1 MEYEEIQANEV
12 EALKAIYA
20 SDFTEIESESVWNKK
35 PSPKFNIRLRPSSEF
50 ETSQMRL
57 DIQVSMTQT
66 YPNTLPKIEIV
77 HTTALSGRQSEA
89 LKHCIDQTIRDLKG
103 SEMIFEVTSNLQTKL
118 DFWARSV
125 SEAAPNLEE
134 DRLRRLRSEEK
145 KQKEQQENLQKE
157 REAEAM
163 KRESHYKFLILE
175 ELKRSEASESR
186 STWTLNDLNR
196 LIVVPESTPGVLTFS
211 NPIELPQFYNEV
223 SHPVTFRQVMPI
235 LKLRQGF
242 FSSSYMAKALTAPPH
257 KTDVPSNRASE
268 SEPDTVVSLT
278 KVILTSGYGNSSAGM
293 KLLQSLDNELSV
305 IHKCRYP
312 GILPLCA
319 YKIDKSQDSDQQ
331 WELTLLTPCSR
342 LVPLENILE
351 STDSISLKTAQA
363 WLLQILEALESLHKA
378 GLRHRCIGLHNT
390 VIKIDSETGETSM
403 ILKHPQYL
411 YTLFRLNSKYSFQDH
426 SKLKNEIDI
435 TLEQKLP
442 WLPPEGRGH
451 ELPSSPSSKWDI
463 WQLGALLVSMIAGK
477 RALAPFKGDVEAYWK
492 AKSRQWPREV
502 SNLVASTLHRDPLK
516 RPGALELLTDQF
528 FRCNFEAYSDELNF
542 GKSAS
547 EISTMPSH
555 AIEYHSSAA
564 GSTATL
570 LAKQNPGP
578 ERIEG
583 HANTAF
589 NAAETSS
596 EILSGRRRLS
606 TGEEPNGIFSRYKQ
620 DFDEGVV
627 LGRGGFGQVV
637 KARNKLDGRVYAVKK
652 VRATPSTLSHIL
664 QEVVLLSRLNHQYV
678 VRYYTVWLED
688 EPETS
693 KEGAQLP
700 VIDSGT
706 DRVSRKVIQ
715 DSLSRPTI
723 ASHEPSRT
731 SLLSSMRST
740 SFSQFSVHHSLSELD
755 IPSASQD
762 FMSDSGFVE
771 FGFSESDDHAMIH
784 ISETE
789 SSGIEMPHADSNIQ
803 NENLILDGIHHG
815 LIKQAGINETRGR
828 NLIKLARIAHKTLYI
843 QMEYCE
849 NHTLGD
855 LIRQKLSDNPSEYWR
870 LLRQILEALA
880 YIHGEGVIHRDLK
893 PKNIFIDQARNV
905 KIGDFGLARS
915 MVQPLQSRQQ
925 SLEPDSLPSNLASS
939 VNTST
944 VDDEDL
950 TTDIGTSL
958 YSAVEITA
966 ANYPKKGYNEKVDIF
981 SLGIIFFEMVWRCD
995 TEMERIQNIRKIRVS
1010 PCEFPSE
1017 LTNSKKLVVQADLI
1031 RSMLRHEPSKR
1042 PSALGLLESGLIPVE
1057 ERNMTV
1063 QEALR
1068 NVRDPHIV
1076 QQLTNALFSRPLLS
1090 AQQVLYDRINPS
1102 AGGGRQVSPN
1112 TNSKRGLALEYVK
1125 CALETVFRSHG
1136 AINNTSL
1143 RSQIFP
1149 RSSFYKAPAV
1159 VELLDS
1165 QGTLLQLPYDLTLPH
1180 ARRLAETIPD
1190 YLKTYAIDTVF
1201 RSRPQNPGLHPA
1213 KHVEV
1218 DFDIASIDSG
1228 ADSLMLDEAEAI
1240 AVMFDSA
1247 NVVLSKGSQPGN
1259 LNGGVSRST
1268 LDVMINDGSGTLKS
1282 DRKHN
1287 GLAIVIGHHDILS
1300 AVLSHSG
1307 LDPPQYIA
1315 ALSRLNT
1322 SSVERRGNTLQLS
1335 TVPATSMDMLSQFN
1349 FREPLDRGESRM
1361 SRLMPL
1367 SDRIRSAL
1375 EHILTVADTFKRL
1388 CATETDPEI
1397 YFSPLMHNATAEFYV
1412 NGIMFQLVETKYSKI
1427 PLRQSGLGSVLAVG
1441 GRYDSLI
1448 KSFRNSA
1455 LDGRTQLAKAVGFGM
1470 SAEKLVTLV
1479 LKQHPQQQQ
1488 SQPNFKANLWSR
1500 CQVLVSS
1507 LSETSLKDQ
1516 GLEVVKILWRHG
1528 INADLVRNAATAE
1541 DAMIQAMKENVP
1553 LLVIV
1558 KQAHAQTSANNNF
1571 KPLRVRR
1578 LNNTGS
1584 QILSETDIK
1593 FSELALFVHNELGTS
1608 VSASNDSDVMIANS
1622 SEGITNVDFNSSSD
1636 RVLILNE
1643 VGKLKGGRKNKWQ
1656 LEERS
1661 VEARTNF
1668 LNELNNMPIVS
1679 LDLRDDVIEAITS
1692 VAPQAVEDWKRR
1704 VVGLSPNQKA
1714 YIMNV
1719 QAKLA
1724 NEAARTPRMLLFS
1737 SKTENVFIYNY

>member
-20 SDFTEIESESVWNKK
+20 SDFAEIESKSVWNKK
-35 PSPKFNIRLRPSSEF
+35 PSPKFTIRLRPSSEF
-50 ETSQMRL
+50 DTSPMRL

-66 YPNTLPKIEIV
+66 YPNTLPNIEIV
-77 HTTALSGRQSEA
+77 QTNALSGRQTEA
-89 LKHCIDQTIRDLKG
+89 LKHCIDQTIKELKG
-103 SEMIFEVTSNLQTKL
+103 CEMIFEVTSNLQSKL
-118 DFWARSV
+118 DGWARSV

-145 KQKEQQENLQKE
+145 KQKEQQDNLQKE
-157 REAEAM
+157 REAEAK
-163 KRESHYKFLILE
+163 KRENHYKSLILE
-175 ELKRSEASESR
+175 ELKRSETSDLK
-186 STWTLNDLNR
+186 STWTSNDLDR

-211 NPIELPQFYNEV
+211 KPIELSQFYCDC
-223 SHPVTFRQVMPI
+223 SHPVMFRQIMPI
-235 LKLRQGF
+235 LKLPQAF
-242 FSSSYMAKALTAPPH
+242 FGLTYMAKALTPPPQENEISH
-257 KTDVPSNRASE
+257 GSTDSE
-268 SEPDTVVSLT
+268 ADTVLLLN
-278 KVILTSGYGNSSAGM
+278 KVILSSEYWNSSTGM
-293 KLLQSLDNELSV
+293 KSLQSLDNELSV
-305 IHKCRYP
+305 IHKCRHP

-319 YKIDKSQDSDQQ
+319 YKISKSQDHDQQ
-331 WELTLLTPCSR
+331 WELTLLTPYSK

-351 STDSISLKTAQA
+351 STDSISLKTAQV

-378 GLRHRCIGLHNT
+378 GLRHRCIALQT
-390 VIKIDSETGETSM
+390 IVIKIDSETGETSM
-403 ILKHPQYL
+403 MLKHPQYL
-411 YTLFRLNSKYSFQDH
+411 YTLFCLNSEHDFKDH
-426 SKLKNEIDI
+426 SDRTNENNISLDQGF
-435 TLEQKLP
+435 L
-442 WLPPEGRGH
+442 WLPPEGRDRV
-451 ELPSSPSSKWDI
+451 LPSSSSSKWDI
-463 WQLGALLVSMIAGK
+463 WQVGALLVSMIAGK
-477 RALAPFKGDVEAYWK
+477 RALAPYKGDVEAYWK

-502 SNLVASTLHRDPLK
+502 SNLVASTLQRDPLK

-528 FRCNFEAYSDELNF
+528 FRCNFETH
-542 GKSAS
+542 S
-547 EISTMPSH
+547 EDLIGGRPALETSIKPSP
-555 AIEYHSSAA
+555 AIDLTTPTA
-564 GSTATL
+564 GFTATL
-570 LAKQNPGP
+570 LAKQNLEPTHG
-578 ERIEG
+578 EG
-583 HANTAF
+583 YANTSYIATDT
-589 NAAETSS
+589 NQEN
-596 EILSGRRRLS
+596 INGRRRLS
-606 TGEEPNGIFSRYKQ
+606 SGEESNSVYSRYKQ
-620 DFDEGVV
+620 DFDEGIV

-688 EPETS
+688 ELETS
-693 KEGAQLP
+693 EEGYRLP
-700 VIDSGT
+700 ENDSVTAEG
-706 DRVSRKVIQ
+706 SSKAIQ
-715 DSLSRPTI
+715 DSLSRPPKV
-723 ASHEPSRT
+723 SHEPSRT
-731 SLLSSMRST
+731 NLLNSMRSI
-740 SFSQFSVHHSLSELD
+740 SLSQFSTHHSLSELD

-771 FGFSESDDHAMIH
+771 FGFSDSDNDALIH
-784 ISETE
+784 MSDAE
-789 SSGIEMPHADSNIQ
+789 SSGTDTPHADSNVR
-803 NENLILDGIHHG
+803 NENLALDEIRHG
-815 LIKQAGINETRGR
+815 LIDQADKNVTQGQMLSRIP
-828 NLIKLARIAHKTLYI
+828 RIAHKTLYI

-855 LIRQKLSDNPSEYWR
+855 LIRQNLASNPSEYWR

-925 SLEPDSLPSNLASS
+925 SLEPNSLPNSL
-939 VNTST
+939 VNSADAST

-966 ANYPKKGYNEKVDIF
+966 ANYPKRGYNEKVDMF
-981 SLGIIFFEMVWRCD
+981 SLGIIFFEMVWRSD
-995 TEMERIQNIRKIRVS
+995 TEMERVQNIRKIRVA
-1010 PCEFPSE
+1010 PCELPAE
-1017 LTNSKKLVVQADLI
+1017 LANSKNLVVQAELI
-1031 RSMLRHEPSKR
+1031 RSMLRHDPSKR

-1076 QQLTNALFSRPLLS
+1076 QQLTNALFSRPLTS
-1090 AQQVLYDRINPS
+1090 AQQVLYDRVNPT
-1102 AGGGRQVSPN
+1102 AGGSQQILPM
-1112 TNSKRGLALEYVK
+1112 TNSKRGLALEYVEST
-1125 CALETVFRSHG
+1125 LESNFRSHG
-1136 AINNTSL
+1136 AINNTSM

-1149 RSSFYKAPAV
+1149 RSNLYKAPAV

-1165 QGTLLQLPYDLTLPH
+1165 QGTLLQLPHDLILPH
-1180 ARRLAETIPD
+1180 ARRLAETIPE
-1190 YLKTYAIDTVF
+1190 YMKTYAIDTVF

-1218 DFDIASIDSG
+1218 DFDITSVDSG
-1228 ADSLMLDEAEAI
+1228 AESLILDEAEAI

-1247 NVVLSKGSQPGN
+1247 NMVLNKSVQPGN
-1259 LNGGVSRST
+1259 YSGGPF
-1268 LDVMINDGSGTLKS
+1268 KS
-1282 DRKHN
+1282 SADIVTNESCSNSSSDKRDN

-1300 AVLSHSG
+1300 AILSHSG
-1307 LDPPQYIA
+1307 LNPPQYIA
-1315 ALSRLNT
+1315 ALSRLNAGT
-1322 SSVERRGNTLQLS
+1322 VERRSSTLHLS
-1335 TVPATSMDMLSQFN
+1335 NVPATSMDMLSHFN
-1349 FREPLDRGESRM
+1349 FREPLNRAESRM

-1375 EHILTVADTFKRL
+1375 EHIFTVADTAKRL
-1388 CATETDPEI
+1388 CATETDPDI
-1397 YFSPLMHNATAEFYV
+1397 YFSPLMHNATSEFYV
-1412 NGIMFQLVETKYSKI
+1412 NGIMFQLVETKYSKNSS
-1427 PLRQSGLGSVLAVG
+1427 RQSCLGSVLAVG

-1455 LDGRTQLAKAVGFGM
+1455 LDGHTQLARAVGFGM

-1479 LKQHPQQQQ
+1479 LKQQMQQQQ
-1488 SQPNFKANLWSR
+1488 MQPYFKASVPSR

-1516 GLEVVKILWRHG
+1516 GLEAIKILWRHG
-1528 INADLVRNAATAE
+1528 INADLIRNAATAE
-1541 DAMIQAMKENVP
+1541 DAMAQAMKESVP
-1553 LLVIV
+1553 LIVMV
-1558 KQAHAQTSANNNF
+1558 KQMHAQSTINNKF

-1578 LNNTGS
+1578 LNNNCS
-1584 QILSETDIK
+1584 QVLSETDIR
-1593 FSELALFVHNELGTS
+1593 FSELASFVHNELGLG
-1608 VSASNDSDVMIANS
+1608 AGAFNDSDMTLANS
-1622 SEGITNVDFNSSSD
+1622 SEGMSNAEFNASSD

-1643 VGKLKGGRKNKWQ
+1643 LGKLKGGRKNKWQ

-1661 VEARTNF
+1661 AEARANF

-1679 LDLRDDVIEAITS
+1679 LDLRDDVIEAITG
-1692 VAPQAVEDWKRR
+1692 VAPQATEDWKRR

-1714 YIMNV
+1714 YIMSV

-1724 NEAARTPRMLLFS
+1724 NEATRTPRMLLFS